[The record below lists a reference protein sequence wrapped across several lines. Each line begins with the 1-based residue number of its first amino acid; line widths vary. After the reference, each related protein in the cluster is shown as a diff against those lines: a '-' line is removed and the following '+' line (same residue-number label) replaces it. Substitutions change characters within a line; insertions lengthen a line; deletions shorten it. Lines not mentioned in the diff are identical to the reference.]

1 MYTREQITELINRA
15 VASLSFPEEAPL
27 LFKPVRY
34 VLSAGGKRLRPVMSL
49 MACNL
54 FTDRIDEAIMPVTGL
69 EVFHNFTLVHDDI
82 MDQAPI
88 RRNAPTVHRKWNT
101 NQAILSGDVMV
112 FIANECLLETP
123 ARLLPDILRIYNRA
137 AIDVCIG
144 QQMDMDFERLS
155 VISQEDYLK
164 MIEKKTAVLLAAS
177 CQIGAIAGGADHKNA
192 EYLYD
197 FGRNLGIAFQIQDDL
212 LDLYGNEKIFGKA
225 SGGDIVAN
233 KKTFL
238 YIKAMEAASTEQRKV
253 LQVLYSGEG
262 ASPEEKIGTVKEIY
276 DRLGVKE
283 ATTTIAGDYINA
295 SFRLLERVEV
305 RRERMEELLR
315 FAESLTGREH

>member
-1 MYTREQITELINRA
+1 MYTREQITELVNRA
-15 VASLSFPEEAPL
+15 VASLSFPDEAPL
-27 LFKPVRY
+27 LFSPVRY
-34 VLSAGGKRLRPVMSL
+34 VLGSGGKRFRPVMAL

-54 FTDRIDEAIMPVTGL
+54 FTDRIDEAILPVTGL
-69 EVFHNFTLVHDDI
+69 EIFHNFTLVHDDI

-88 RRNAPTVHRKWNT
+88 RRNTPTVHRKWNT

-112 FIANECLLETP
+112 FIANECLLESP

-144 QQMDMDFERLS
+144 QQLDMDFERLS
-155 VISQEDYLK
+155 TISQEDYLK

-177 CQIGAIAGGADHKNA
+177 CQIGAVAGGADHKNA
-192 EYLYD
+192 GLLYD

-225 SGGDIVAN
+225 PGGDIVAN

-238 YIKAMEAASTEQRKV
+238 YIKAMETASTEQRKR
-253 LQVLYSGEG
+253 LQELYSGG
-262 ASPEEKIGTVKEIY
+262 DANPEEKIGRVKEIF

-283 ATTTIAGDYINA
+283 TTSAIAGDYINA
-295 SFRLLERVEV
+295 SFRFLERVDV
-305 RRERMEELLR
+305 RRERMEELFS